1 MIKFFRKI
9 DNFPLKK
16 IQYKMNSITFR
27 IIDLDLEEV
36 PNTEMIVHISGLTQD
51 NKSVYCQVLGYQPYC
66 FLELPSTI
74 NWTGPKIEALK
85 DYIKSKLAECPPD
98 VMKFEIKKLCM
109 YSVTRPILRINFKT
123 ESSYR
128 HLNNLVRFPWKI
140 EGFSK
145 PFDVNAF
152 KLHETNIPTLVKF
165 IIERKLDSAG
175 WVTVKPIK
183 TAALPKDFSTCDYSI
198 YTKPSFVS
206 KSQEVSSDVL
216 VDPLICAFDIEEHS
230 KNRKSASPK
239 PELPENVM
247 TMISL
252 CFGRI
257 SQPLE
262 EWKTYVVTL
271 YVGNQNPDGKYK
283 AEIVDCK
290 GSEKLLLTNFIRIVK
305 KEQPDV
311 FSSYN
316 GNQFDWLCLLTRAE
330 LIDGVPTEELTC
342 KLEKRERA
350 KKVYGPMATRL
361 FKMGKL
367 KNAKGRLCDLSWES
381 SARGKQVIT
390 YIKSTGIFNF
400 DIYPEIRFNHTLPTY
415 KLSYVA
421 KHFLDDKE
429 NKEDMP
435 YQQMFAI
442 FDMVEVLE
450 RNLENLNNKTGTT
463 ILTPELAK
471 KLIISKTSPEELLIV
486 DGMTNHVADFYKALK
501 KCKDL
506 DSIVDTSRGFMLL
519 LIKYVIQDARICP
532 ALMKFLNSLTSLW
545 ENATVCRTPANYIYE
560 KGQQIKVLAQHAEQ
574 AYNKNYV
581 IPFYKKSQDTVKL
594 PDDDEDDDGKKNYQG
609 ATVLKV
615 KKGLYK
621 NIAVL
626 DFAGLYPSI
635 MMAKNICHS
644 TLLTKDDPT
653 PDSECNIAKWS
664 EHIRCEHDPEKRK
677 KKKNEKAYC
686 GDHYYRFKK
695 HHGKDENKGL
705 LPLLL
710 ENMKKARSVAK
721 KQMQIEEEKWTSFR
735 AREADGIV
743 LLDKEKDDMSLAYR
757 KFTVLNA
764 RQLALKTQMNSTY
777 GYMGATKGYFPLVE
791 GAASV
796 TYYGRES
803 ISKAISLVEEKF
815 KGCEVIYGDSVTAD
829 TPVLIS
835 YNNCPVITSIKNLFK
850 ETDSQD
856 YPGFKP
862 NKAGL
867 SEKQRCDL
875 QYYCSWT
882 DKGWSRIK
890 RVIRHKCKK
899 NIYRITSVCGQVD
912 VTEDHSLIDETG
924 KLIKPEDLVI
934 GQTQLL
940 YSLEP
945 KLLKQFSMGLYGF
958 CTPDIRI
965 KLKVLCTKLLQLG
978 ENLENIVTN
987 VECLGI
993 TDDFVYDLETECGRF
1008 HAGVGFNIVKNT
1020 DSIFI
1025 NFHETD
1031 LKVIFEK
1038 GHAAEKYVT
1047 SNFPPEMKIEME
1059 KVCGTLLLKT
1069 KKKYSYALV
1078 DEQGRVIKEESKGDI
1093 NKRRDNCDAARD
1105 IYTLT
1110 ETMIKKHVPQN
1121 DTLYEIN
1128 NKILDIYR
1136 GLVPLSNF
1144 IIYKG
1149 LKQLVEE
1156 YKKCEGHVLF
1166 AKRLEERGNVM
1177 TAGTRL
1183 EYVFIKK
1190 RGKDLKSGERM
1201 EDWSFF
1207 LMNRAKDSLQID
1219 YGYYVEHNVLK
1230 PTTEIL
1236 NIAYPAPEKTFYKPE
1251 DNFKRAMDV
1260 YLKPKWREALK
1271 RLSLENKAKFIA
1283 KHSKRKALR
1292 EAAKRF
1298 YAKAILDRLYTQHKL
1313 TKRRLHVPKRGA
1325 SIIFLNDRV
1334 IQQICDFHRFWQEV
1348 IYQIGSKSGL
1358 PEWVGLRWEDV

>member
-1 MIKFFRKI
+1 
-9 DNFPLKK
+9 
-16 IQYKMNSITFR
+16 MNPVTFR
-27 IIDLDLEEV
+27 ILDLDLEEV
-36 PNTEMIVHISGLTQD
+36 PNTEMIIHISGLTQD
-51 NKSVYCQVLGYQPYC
+51 NRSVYCQVLGYQPYC
-66 FLELPSTI
+66 FLELPII

-85 DYIKSKLAECPPD
+85 DYIKSKLAESPPD

-128 HLNNLVRFPWKI
+128 HLSNLVHYPWKI
-140 EGFSK
+140 EGFSA
-145 PFDVNAF
+145 PFEANAF
-152 KLHETNIPTLVKF
+152 KLHEHNIPTLVKF

-175 WVTVKPIK
+175 WITVKPIK
-183 TAALPKDFSTCDYSI
+183 SAALPKDFSTCDYSI
-198 YTKPSFVS
+198 YTKPSNVS
-206 KSQEVSSDVL
+206 KSQDVSSDVL

-271 YVGNQNPDGKYK
+271 YVGNKDPDGKYK
-283 AEIVDCK
+283 GEIVDCK

-305 KEQPDV
+305 KEQPDI
-311 FSSYN
+311 FTGFNIN
-316 GNQFDWLCLLTRAE
+316 GFDWLCLLTRAE
-330 LIDGVPTEELTC
+330 LIDGTPQEELTI
-342 KLEKRERA
+342 KLEKRDRT

-381 SARGKQVIT
+381 SARGKQLIT
-390 YIKSTGIFNF
+390 YVKSTGIFNF

-421 KHFLDDKE
+421 KHFLDDQE

-450 RNLENLNNKTGTT
+450 RNLENLNNDSGKT
-463 ILTPELAK
+463 ILSPELAK
-471 KLIISKTSPEELLIV
+471 KLIISKTSPEELLVV

-506 DSIVDTSRGFMLL
+506 DSIVDVARGFMLL

-545 ENATVCRTPANYIYE
+545 ENAIVCKSPANYIYE

-581 IPFYKKSQDTVKL
+581 IPFYKKSQDKL
-594 PDDDEDDDGKKNYQG
+594 KLDDEEDDGKKNYQG

-615 KKGLYK
+615 EKGLYK

-626 DFAGLYPSI
+626 DFAALYPSI
-635 MMAKNICHS
+635 MRAYNICHS
-644 TLLTKDDPT
+644 TLLAPGDPT
-653 PDSECNIAKWS
+653 PDDQCNVAKWS
-664 EHIRCEHDPEKRK
+664 EHIRCQHDPEKRK
-677 KKKNEKAYC
+677 KKKNEKSYC
-686 GDHYYRFKK
+686 GDHYYRFRK
-695 HHGKDENKGL
+695 HNGKDEEKGL

-710 ENMKKARSVAK
+710 ENLGKARDVAK
-721 KQMQIEEEKWTSFR
+721 KQLKIEQAKWKALRTKEVDGIQLSEEEK
-735 AREADGIV
+735 
-743 LLDKEKDDMSLAYR
+743 KEMGLAYR
-757 KFTVLNA
+757 KSTVLDS
-764 RQLALKTQMNSTY
+764 RQLALKISANSTY
-777 GYMGATKGYFPLVE
+777 GYLGATKGYFPLVE

-803 ISKAISLVEEKF
+803 ISKAISLVEDKF

-829 TPVLIS
+829 TPVIVS
-835 YNNCPVITSIKNLFK
+835 FNGIPMIIKIKSLFNK
-850 ETDSQD
+850 TEGRQ
-856 YPGFKP
+856 YPNFKP
-862 NKAGL
+862 FESGL

-875 QYYCSWT
+875 TGFHSWT
-882 DKGWSRIK
+882 DQGWSRIK
-890 RVIRHKCKK
+890 RVIRHKCRK
-899 NIYRITSVCGQVD
+899 NIYRVTSVCGQVD
-912 VTEDHSLIDETG
+912 ITEDHSLIDEIG
-924 KLIKPEDLVI
+924 RLIKPEQLVI
-934 GQTQLL
+934 GQTVLL
-940 YSLEP
+940 FSFHFHIVQ
-945 KLLKQFSMGLYGF
+945 KLINDKFFFCDQELRVKYKTFFKNIIEHYPTLKNF
-958 CTPDIRI
+958 
-965 KLKVLCTKLLQLG
+965 
-978 ENLENIVTN
+978 VTN
-987 VECLGI
+987 VECLGT

-1025 NFHETD
+1025 NFHEPE

-1093 NKRRDNCDAARD
+1093 NKRRDNCDAARE

-1136 GLVPLSNF
+1136 GLVPLHNF
-1144 IIYKG
+1144 VIYKG

-1166 AKRLEERGNVM
+1166 AKRLEERGNIM

-1260 YLKPKWREALK
+1260 YLKPKWRDALK
-1271 RLSLENKAKFIA
+1271 KLSLENKAKYIA

-1292 EAAKRF
+1292 EAAKTF
-1298 YAKAILDRLYTQHKL
+1298 YAKAILDRLYKQHKL
-1313 TKRRLHVPKRGA
+1313 KKRASHVPKRGA
-1325 SIIFLNDRV
+1325 SLIFLNDRV
-1334 IQQICDFHRFWQEV
+1334 IEQICDFHYYWQEV
-1348 IYQIGSKSGL
+1348 VYQIGAKSGL
-1358 PEWVGLRWEDV
+1358 PEWVGLRWEDI